1 MLFIKQSSGNYHM
14 STRPTLLSTAI
25 NSLVKTNEDDINEK
39 KKRVILSIQELN
51 KSIKEHEDTHDRLI
65 VQLATAKKRKTLQA
79 YSSGEKK

>member
-1 MLFIKQSSGNYHM
+1 M